1 MNEEQERGNVFIK
14 FHIGI
19 KNEQK
24 TLQFCKKKIIIPI
37 GLLNRIVSGEQITDT
52 GELK

>member
-1 MNEEQERGNVFIK
+1 MFI
-14 FHIGI
+14 ICLNDV

-37 GLLNRIVSGEQITDT
+37 GLLNGFVSGEQITDT